1 MGLDGTFSPAQAQG
15 IDADW
20 PGYEK
25 GGEEI
30 SKLKMNAN
38 LALFFFANEAE
49 NDLDLDS
56 DWGSRV
62 QLGHEQSWFIRS
74 MNRKTIGYSMPTFET
89 QTWDHSKLWCILW
102 GSEWNPSSL
111 LFKVRDKQLGLQGTC
126 LEPSGGLR

>member
-1 MGLDGTFSPAQAQG
+1 LIDGGPTYVILRNIKKNMGLDGTFIPAQAQG

-56 DWGSRV
+56 D
-62 QLGHEQSWFIRS
+62 
-74 MNRKTIGYSMPTFET
+74 
-89 QTWDHSKLWCILW
+89 
-102 GSEWNPSSL
+102 
-111 LFKVRDKQLGLQGTC
+111 
-126 LEPSGGLR
+126 